1 MGSSSQKMVE
11 GTQGHD
17 FSPPISEDLTFLA
30 RLIDF
35 RPISS
40 RYVEQMGLSR
50 RPTQMPIHKSLRSGS
65 SRPEWDGGF

>member
-1 MGSSSQKMVE
+1 MVE

-35 RPISS
+35 RLISS

-50 RPTQMPIHKSLRSGS
+50 RPTHTSLRSGS